1 MPIGVADLDEGKGG
15 TAVDRPRD
23 GDVIMAAEKV
33 LDRAYG
39 RPGLDRSF
47 HGFVGAYDLDKLNG
61 EHCRGLN
68 PGEMFISASALR
80 IARLS

>member
-15 TAVDRPRD
+15 AAVDRPRD

-33 LDRAYG
+33 LDRASG
-39 RPGLDRSF
+39 RPGPDRSF

-61 EHCRGLN
+61 EQTNQLAHL
-68 PGEMFISASALR
+68 LR
-80 IARLS
+80 LAAPEGIIGDTD

>member
-1 MPIGVADLDEGKGG
+1 MPIGVADLDEGKG
-15 TAVDRPRD
+15 APRFDRPRD

-47 HGFVGAYDLDKLNG
+47 HGFVGAYDLDKLTWIMQ
-61 EHCRGLN
+61 RGLA
-68 PGEMFISASALR
+68 GVA
-80 IARLS
+80 